1 MLSQKTKTWVLTADR
16 AKAKTFEWLPQTNF
30 LKEIASL
37 EDSEARKPE
46 RDLKADRPG
55 HGNNPTAR
63 YAVDEK
69 SSYKQQASQS
79 FLKEVAGVLNTN
91 ETQSAYDKL
100 VIIAQQEVYQ
110 TIWDNLSLE
119 AKDKIT
125 LHHAKDLT
133 NMPQQE
139 LSDYY
144 NKHIR

>member
-1 MLSQKTKTWVLTADR
+1 MLSQKARTWVLTADR
-16 AKAKTFEWLPQTNF
+16 AKLKIFEWLPQTNF
-30 LKEIASL
+30 LKEIESH
-37 EDSEARKPE
+37 EESQARKPE

-69 SSYKQQASQS
+69 TSYKQQASQS
-79 FLKEVAGVLNTN
+79 FLKDIAGLLS
-91 ETQSAYDKL
+91 EKEARSAYDKL
-100 VIIAQQEVYQ
+100 VIIAQDEVYQ
-110 TIWDNLSLE
+110 TIHDNLSLQ
-119 AKDKIT
+119 ARDKIT
-125 LHHAKDLT
+125 LHHAKDLA